1 MEGGAAR
8 RIEGRFAILYEAIE
22 RGAAIVLPPWHARSA
37 ELPPRAT
44 RHAARAA

>member
-1 MEGGAAR
+1 M
-8 RIEGRFAILYEAIE
+8 LYEAIE
-22 RGAAIVLPPWHARSA
+22 RGTAIVLPPWNARGA